1 MANGTETKKEMVK
14 FRATMAQKCAIQMKA
29 LDYGFPS
36 ASAYI
41 IWACLEEDHTEKGAE
56 ALTSILKKIRE
67 DNAAALEKVREDSK
81 EIVSAAA
88 DAAAAKFDKAAH
100 DSADMAAVK
109 IGEIVSGVDGMAR
122 ENVERVEG
130 IRRKFE
136 ETLNAARASI
146 EDQKD
151 KFWAE
156 LLPVVGVAAALVVG
170 FYIFRHF
177 FR

>member
-1 MANGTETKKEMVK
+1 MANGNETKKEVVK

-29 LDYGFPS
+29 LDYGFSS

-41 IWACLEEDHTEKGAE
+41 IWACLEEDHTEKGSE
-56 ALTSILKKIRE
+56 ALTSILKKMRE
-67 DNAAALEKVREDSK
+67 DNAAALEKVCEDSRV
-81 EIVSAAA
+81 IVSAAV
-88 DAAAAKFDKAAH
+88 DEAAAKFDKAAR
-100 DSADMAAVK
+100 DSSDRAAVK
-109 IGEIVSGVDGMAR
+109 IGEVVSGVDGMTR
-122 ENVERVEG
+122 ENAERVEG

-146 EDQKD
+146 EDQKN

-170 FYIFRHF
+170 AYIFRHF